1 MSKELENTFSW
12 SVTRSQLFRSC
23 RRAYYYA
30 YYGSWG
36 GWSQDAPER
45 IRLLYR
51 LKNLKT
57 MILWAGGLVHD
68 TIKDALSYYQQTGR
82 WPTVE
87 ETQNHARTKMRADWR
102 DAIDKVWLQY
112 PKKTNISELY
122 YGNGRTLPREQTDA
136 IRTRVYEALD
146 NFHHSAAV
154 KRILATPVDRWL
166 TIDSLDSFLVDDCK
180 IWCALDFAY
189 RDDDGLIEIIDWK
202 TGAEN
207 RLSLRQQLGCYGLYA
222 MGKWSVTPDMLRLS
236 GVFLNDGGRCSGY
249 SVDAELLVSVK
260 DQILCSIRA
269 MKAKLRDADH
279 NLADEDDFEFA
290 EDPATCASCPFRQA
304 CPQTAETLA

>member
-1 MSKELENTFSW
+1 MSKDLENTFSW
-12 SVTRSQLFRSC
+12 SVTRAQLFRNC
-23 RRAYYYA
+23 RRAYYYT

-36 GWSQDAPER
+36 GWSASAPER

-68 TIKDALSYYQQTGR
+68 TIKDALAYYSKTRR

-87 ETQNHARTKMRADWR
+87 ETQNHARTQMRADWR
-102 DAIDKVWLQY
+102 DAIDKAWLQY
-112 PKKTNISELY
+112 PKKTNIAELY

-136 IRTRVYEALD
+136 IKARVFEALD

-154 KRILATPVDRWL
+154 KQLLATPVERWL
-166 TIDSLDSFLVDDCK
+166 TIDTLDSFLIDDCK
-180 IWCALDFAY
+180 IWCAIDFAF
-189 RDDDGLIEIIDWK
+189 RDEDGFIHIIDWK

-222 MGKWSVTPDMLRLS
+222 MEKWSVTPEALHAS
-236 GVFLNDGGRCSGY
+236 GVFLNDGGRTSGY
-249 SVDAELLVSVK
+249 PIDAELLVSVK
-260 DQILCSIRA
+260 DQILCSIRS

-279 NLADEDDFEFA
+279 NLADEDDFEFTQ
-290 EDPATCASCPFRQA
+290 DTTTCLNCPFRQV
-304 CPQTAETLA
+304 CPQTAETAP